1 MNAAN
6 MGNAAGFGGKSE
18 TDPHKIG
25 QQMTDE
31 IWNKIKSKMTK
42 EESTQMKS
50 DGGLDQEEF
59 KTMLAKAGLKPSP
72 LSIQQFNLLD
82 TNKNGKIEESEVK
95 SKTEG
100 EGNGEDY
107 SLWDWLKKTATAIIG
122 AVAGAGA
129 AFILG

>member
-1 MNAAN
+1 
-6 MGNAAGFGGKSE
+6 
-18 TDPHKIG
+18 
-25 QQMTDE
+25 
-31 IWNKIKSKMTK
+31 
-42 EESTQMKS
+42 MKS

-95 SKTEG
+95 SKTA
-100 EGNGEDY
+100 GNGEDY
-107 SLWDWLKKTATAIIG
+107 SFWDWLKSTATAIIG